1 MQIRYAHLAQT
12 LFTLALILSSLKC
25 CHYFYHIDQFS
36 TVFVR
41 SPRVK
46 VLFLNWVLITIEI
59 RKDCAKTSKLQIL
72 QG

>member
-1 MQIRYAHLAQT
+1 MQIRYAHLAQI

-25 CHYFYHIDQFS
+25 CHYYYHIYQFS
-36 TVFVR
+36 TVR
-41 SPRVK
+41 LLTQSK
-46 VLFLNWVLITIEI
+46 GTVLELGANYYEI